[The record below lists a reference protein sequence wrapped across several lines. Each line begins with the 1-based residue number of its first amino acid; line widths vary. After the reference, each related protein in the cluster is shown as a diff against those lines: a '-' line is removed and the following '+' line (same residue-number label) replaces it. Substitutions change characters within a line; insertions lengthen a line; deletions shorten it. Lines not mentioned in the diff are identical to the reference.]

1 MADIFKQSAFNFEDK
16 KTMNGIPLN
25 WNASKQEPE
34 EVIKSDVP
42 YKYAVTLGELMN
54 RVSQEEPPNLIYPG
68 IRKNSIG
75 FIAGQAKA
83 GKTTFAENL
92 LQNIAAGSYEFLG
105 APIDVDNRKV
115 LFYSMEEP
123 YYMKCI
129 RNTRQIK
136 RLIAKHGS
144 EVLKNYVT
152 NDDRMPKFID
162 ILNNKDW
169 ELLKDFILEVNPS
182 IAVLD
187 SLTHMYSGSIEESS
201 AAKAIMERI
210 NALATE
216 TQTTLAIIHHTYKL
230 KGGGISM
237 DSIAGSRVLMQEAEF
252 MIGFNRTLSGTYYM
266 KDLAFRY
273 APCDPENAR
282 TFTIDEDNC
291 ITLSGIV
298 EERELISMADGRSDN
313 TNRDKIL
320 NLLNDEAEKGVIK
333 ISTKQLSDTFVATKE
348 MSKQTLHDNLNKLVA
363 VNKLIK
369 IGNGEYQLAA

>member
-1 MADIFKQSAFNFEDK
+1 MKDITIQSAINFEEK
-16 KTMNGIPLN
+16 KTMNGIVLN
-25 WNASKQEPE
+25 WNCEKKEPE
-34 EVIKSDVP
+34 ESTVKDTP
-42 YKYAVTLGELMN
+42 YRYGVTLGELMN
-54 RVSQEEPPNLIYPG
+54 RVANEEPPQMIYSG

-75 FIAGQAKA
+75 LIAGQAKA

-92 LQNIAAGSYEFLG
+92 LQHIAGGSDEFLG
-105 APIDVDNRKV
+105 AKINVDNRKV

-123 YYMKCI
+123 YYMRSI
-129 RNTRQIK
+129 RNTRQIR

-152 NDDRMPKFID
+152 NDERMPKFID

-169 ELLKDFILEVNPS
+169 ELLKDFILEVKPS

-237 DSIAGSRVLMQEAEF
+237 DSIAGSRVLMQEAEY

-273 APCDPENAR
+273 TPCDPENAR

-291 ITLSGIV
+291 VTLSGIV
-298 EERELISMADGRSDN
+298 AERELISIADGRSDN

-320 NLLNDEAEKGVIK
+320 NLLNDEAEKGIIK
-333 ISTKQLSDTFVATKE
+333 ISTKQLSDAFVITKE

-363 VNKLIK
+363 INKIIK
-369 IGNGEYQLAA
+369 IGNGEYQIAA